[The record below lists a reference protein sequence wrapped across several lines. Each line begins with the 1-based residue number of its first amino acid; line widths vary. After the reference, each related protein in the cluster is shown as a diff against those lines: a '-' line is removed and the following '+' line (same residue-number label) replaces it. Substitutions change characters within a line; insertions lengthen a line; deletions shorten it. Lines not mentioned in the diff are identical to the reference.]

1 MPSTDENSEKS
12 NATSSPELN
21 PLLNPILSKH
31 MGRWAEVYFN
41 SPRDRRDIAVLELIR
56 ELEHE
61 DRAAMPSFRR
71 SGQAAAAPALKREAP
86 SPLICWA
93 CNYVNRPL
101 HKFCGR
107 CGALLDG
114 MSTETRTT
122 ETRIEEEEPRE
133 RNQPPPEPIGSTL
146 LRESSPTFGME
157 MDSSERSYRPYIG
170 VVLAL
175 VVVGLAYVG
184 WRGNQ
189 TSGGTTPLPQVPTA
203 STNTPQN
210 TTQESSAPSAN
221 PGTPAPPA
229 ARPNTPA
236 PEPSRPVA
244 TSPAA
249 AEASS
254 PAKSTSGTDEATTT
268 REPAALSAQPM
279 TQSAPGPGNG
289 SQELAIA
296 RDFLDGANGRVHNQA
311 QAAQWLWKA
320 VGKQNVEATVI
331 LSNLYLHGDGVP
343 KNCDQARLLLDA
355 AAIKGR
361 KDAAAQLRNL
371 RAFGCE

>member
-1 MPSTDENSEKS
+1 
-12 NATSSPELN
+12 
-21 PLLNPILSKH
+21 
-31 MGRWAEVYFN
+31 MGRWAEVYYN
-41 SPRDRRDIAVLELIR
+41 SPPDQRDIAVLELIR

-61 DRAAMPSFRR
+61 DRGAMPSFRPA
-71 SGQAAAAPALKREAP
+71 GQAAAAPALKREAQ
-86 SPLICWA
+86 SPLICWS

-107 CGALLDG
+107 CGAILDG
-114 MSTETRTT
+114 VSTETRIT
-122 ETRIEEEEPRE
+122 ETPIEEEEPRE
-133 RNQPPPEPIGSTL
+133 RGQPPPEPSRSTL
-146 LRESSPTFGME
+146 FRESSPPFGME
-157 MDSSERSYRPYIG
+157 TDSSERSYRPYIG
-170 VVLAL
+170 VLLAL
-175 VVVGLAYVG
+175 VVLGLAYIG
-184 WRGNQ
+184 WHGNQ
-189 TSGGTTPLPQVPTA
+189 TSGTALLPQVPTA
-203 STNTPQN
+203 STNN
-210 TTQESSAPSAN
+210 TQGSSAPPAN
-221 PGTPAPPA
+221 PGTQSAPPA
-229 ARPNTPA
+229 ARPTTPA
-236 PEPSRPVA
+236 PEASQPVA
-244 TSPAA
+244 SSPAA

-254 PAKSTSGTDEATTT
+254 PAKSALGTDEATTT
-268 REPAALSAQPM
+268 QEPAAPAAQPT
-279 TQSAPGPGNG
+279 TQSAPGLGNG

-296 RDFLDGANGRVHNQA
+296 RDFLDGANGREHNQA